1 MISDEVFID
10 ELDASLKTQ
19 GLGKAAR
26 LRAITI
32 SLTMPASTRDVI
44 LDVEAS
50 MAKQVIKAKQ
60 DKKAVRSETA
70 EQIDFIE
77 WFKKTYKGVVIIM
90 IRNDGSRTFAERPEQ
105 LLMGLHAGATDLY
118 VPAWHCWIEFK
129 RTKGGVLSE
138 AQIKFR
144 DYVLGIGDKWLICN
158 GFEDGKAKVIKLNK
172 NI

>member
-1 MISDEVFID
+1 MITDEVFIS
-10 ELDASLKTQ
+10 ELDASLKAQ
-19 GLGKAAR
+19 GMSKAAR

-32 SLTMPASTRDVI
+32 AMTMPALTRDVI
-44 LDVEAS
+44 LDVEAGN
-50 MAKQVIKAKQ
+50 ARQYLKAKR

-70 EQIDFIE
+70 EQIDFVE

-118 VPAWHCWIEFK
+118 VPAWRCWLEFK
-129 RTKGGVLSE
+129 RTKGGILSD

-158 GFEDGKAKVIKLNK
+158 GFEDGKDKVIKLNK
-172 NI
+172 NK